1 MVLAL
6 ISQGVWGYLK
16 YIVLFYLLIFG
27 FSLLTLPLLPT
38 PATPTYDSGQS
49 FWKPCSPDCKCL
61 YSTCPFVV
69 FGLCCHLYRD
79 IFIPTWSWWWTG
91 RPGMLWFMGS
101 QRVGHDWA
109 TELNWTELNWTVWI
123 QNVSFSFLA
132 SELCV
137 SASERPAPFS
147 QVLKCYF
154 NHSCCLC
161 CSGCLLPS
169 VRAQFIATHAAH
181 HLCGQQ
187 TCLWF

>member
-1 MVLAL
+1 LVLAL

-38 PATPTYDSGQS
+38 PATPIHDSGQS

-61 YSTCPFVV
+61 YSTRPFVV

-101 QRVGHDWA
+101 QRVRHDWA
-109 TELNWTELNWTVWI
+109 TELNWTELNCMDSECI
-123 QNVSFSFLA
+123 LFLSSFWA
-132 SELCV
+132 LCV
-137 SASERPAPFS
+137 CFWKTCSFQLSVK
-147 QVLKCYF
+147 VL
-154 NHSCCLC
+154 
-161 CSGCLLPS
+161 LLS
-169 VRAQFIATHAAH
+169 
-181 HLCGQQ
+181 
-187 TCLWF
+187 

>member
-1 MVLAL
+1 MGFLYWLSPYCLHPPPPPTILVSHSESHVLQIASAFTPHAHL
-6 ISQGVWGYLK
+6 LSLDFVAIYTEIFLFPLGVGDGQGGLACCGSWGHK
-16 YIVLFYLLIFG
+16 E
-27 FSLLTLPLLPT
+27 SDT
-38 PATPTYDSGQS
+38 
-49 FWKPCSPDCKCL
+49 
-61 YSTCPFVV
+61 
-69 FGLCCHLYRD
+69 
-79 IFIPTWSWWWTG
+79 
-91 RPGMLWFMGS
+91 
-101 QRVGHDWA
+101 
-109 TELNWTELNWTVWI
+109 TERLNWAELNWTVWI
-123 QNVSFSFLA
+123 QSVSFSFLA